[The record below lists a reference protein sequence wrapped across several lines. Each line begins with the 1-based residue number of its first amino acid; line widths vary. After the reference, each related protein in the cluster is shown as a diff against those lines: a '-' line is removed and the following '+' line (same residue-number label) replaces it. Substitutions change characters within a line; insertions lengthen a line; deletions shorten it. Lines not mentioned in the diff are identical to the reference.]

1 MWEFILGQAVAL
13 ATFFGF
19 PALQYLLLKRF
30 ARREGRPEL
39 WFLPRWGFR
48 LVIHN
53 ITGKRKLSDIRYRV
67 ILRRRI
73 PAGDG
78 SSVATFEDQMLFEH
92 DEFFLFPGTD
102 QVLLSFRVDQ
112 GPEEL
117 VLVHTDKLGKEIKR
131 LSVTADHTL
140 IVDYTA
146 NIENFFNFDVRLAR
160 RTQLFGKSMRAL
172 AAPGDQEKEFP
183 VDQIREID

>member
-1 MWEFILGQAVAL
+1 MWEFVLGQAVAL

-53 ITGKRKLSDIRYRV
+53 ITGKKKLSEIRYRAL
-67 ILRRRI
+67 LRRRI

-78 SSVATFEDQMLFEH
+78 SSVVTFEDQMLFER
-92 DEFFLFPGTD
+92 DDFFLFPGTD
-102 QVLLSFRVDQ
+102 QVLLSFRVERL
-112 GPEEL
+112 PEGL
-117 VLVHTDKLGKEIKR
+117 VFVHTDKLGNQKNR
-131 LSVTADHTL
+131 FSVTRDHSL
-140 IVDYTA
+140 IVDYMA

-160 RTQLFGKSMRAL
+160 RTQLYGKSMETL
-172 AAPGDQEKEFP
+172 VSPGDKEKEFP
-183 VDQIREID
+183 LDEIREID